1 LVSADQKLLIQSMPR
16 VLRLRRRS
24 RVPPARAALLSILRG
39 FRDPARAKTLLSRA
53 ISLIA
58 SGLLPFSQRA

>member
-1 LVSADQKLLIQSMPR
+1 
-16 VLRLRRRS
+16 
-24 RVPPARAALLSILRG
+24 LLSILRG